1 MHALAS
7 IFFLTPTSW
16 KIISHPPKINF
27 FRKEN
32 PSYHNNNPLLSVVST
47 PPPLQALLS
56 GGYRDFAMNFCRQ
69 QRLPP
74 ALCESI
80 AERLE
85 SLTRRLPVKGTG
97 VEAAKVAKAKAKVG
111 CGGLRWVGLVG

>member
-1 MHALAS
+1 MHQFS
-7 IFFLTPTSW
+7 PD
-16 KIISHPPKINF
+16 
-27 FRKEN
+27 
-32 PSYHNNNPLLSVVST
+32 
-47 PPPLQALLS
+47 PPLQALLS

-85 SLTRRLPVKGTG
+85 SLTRRLPVKGPG
-97 VEAAKVAKAKAKVG
+97 LEAAKVAKAKAKVG
-111 CGGLRWVGLVG
+111 WVEVGGVVGWMMGGDLNIRK